1 MTYSDF
7 YLIRTRQAVYVELL
21 ISFILT
27 FTMAIITFARS
38 NEGWRYLPEMISLL
52 LPLTLT
58 LKILNHLAAQEKLV
72 SEPDANMRLLFLVAM
87 MTPIVGYLPVVT
99 FM

>member
-1 MTYSDF
+1 
-7 YLIRTRQAVYVELL
+7 
-21 ISFILT
+21 
-27 FTMAIITFARS
+27 
-38 NEGWRYLPEMISLL
+38 
-52 LPLTLT
+52 
-58 LKILNHLAAQEKLV
+58 V